1 MAGDKGGRAPGP
13 SPGSRRAPCGRPL
26 KQLLIGRFD
35 GGKGAMVVTFES
47 KREGLRIVPGEQL
60 DIWRGRGS
68 GNSFSTRCSQNM
80 R

>member
-1 MAGDKGGRAPGP
+1 
-13 SPGSRRAPCGRPL
+13 
-26 KQLLIGRFD
+26 
-35 GGKGAMVVTFES
+35 MVVTFES